1 MTKALYLLLV
11 SSMLISKSF
20 DATLTVYKDGLPLSN
35 SQLPGRFLQGK
46 VMLPGAGYPMAFIR
60 THHFLILMEL
70 IFYHND
76 LMITSF
82 LVLIISVHYGGSKFE

>member
-11 SSMLISKSF
+11 SSMLISKSS
-20 DATLTVYKDGLPLSN
+20 DATLTVYKGLPLSN
-35 SQLPGRFLQGK
+35 SQLLGRFLQGK
-46 VMLPGAGYPMAFIR
+46 VMLPGAGYPMEFIR

-82 LVLIISVHYGGSKFE
+82 LVLITSVHYEESKFR

>member
-11 SSMLISKSF
+11 SSMLIAKSS
-20 DATLTVYKDGLPLSN
+20 DATLTVIKMGLPLSN

-46 VMLPGAGYPMAFIR
+46 VMLPGAGYLMEFIK

-76 LMITSF
+76 LMITFF
-82 LVLIISVHYGGSKFE
+82 LVLIISVHFEGSKFR

>member
-11 SSMLISKSF
+11 SSMLISKSS
-20 DATLTVYKDGLPLSN
+20 DATLTVYKDGTALVKQPVA
-35 SQLPGRFLQGK
+35 GRFLQGK
-46 VMLPGAGYPMAFIR
+46 VMLPGAGYPMEFIK

-82 LVLIISVHYGGSKFE
+82 LVLIISVH